1 MAIGERIKTFRKRKV
16 LTQKELGVQLGFK
29 ESTADIRLAQYE
41 AEKRVPKE
49 DLIESLSNILE
60 VSPEAINVPN
70 IDTHV
75 GVMQVLFT
83 LEDIYGISV
92 KQEGSHIA
100 IDLGAIHDTL
110 GYEAKA
116 WAKMKAKLDAGEI
129 SQDEYDD
136 WRYNYPASSSHYH
149 KMIDLD
155 L

>member
-1 MAIGERIKTFRKRKV
+1 MAIGERIKTFRKRKG

-49 DLIESLSNILE
+49 DLIETLSNILE

-83 LEDIYGISV
+83 LEDVSQNHGNAGAREEREDRQGR
-92 KQEGSHIA
+92 K
-100 IDLGAIHDTL
+100 DLL
-110 GYEAKA
+110 GRA
-116 WAKMKAKLDAGEI
+116 
-129 SQDEYDD
+129 
-136 WRYNYPASSSHYH
+136 
-149 KMIDLD
+149 
-155 L
+155 